1 MLFFFRIKQHVRRVK
16 GPLPKYFI
24 NIRLLEAVDA
34 MPTTT
39 DILGAVP
46 TNVGPLTTAFAQP
59 TSCVDN
65 RNTWI
70 AVSRS
75 GSPHLIG
82 VPTCDG
88 PTRSDCY
95 PSGTKLESAYS
106 ATTERQLLAYYSPG
120 LECPS
125 GWTTAGTTAAG
136 GKATGIFTTNMFPR
150 NGKDSDYPQDA
161 PLAAEYG
168 FMLDPSETLVWC
180 CPS

>member
-1 MLFFFRIKQHVRRVK
+1 
-16 GPLPKYFI
+16 
-24 NIRLLEAVDA
+24 

-59 TSCVDN
+59 TSCLDS
-65 RNTWI
+65 RSTWI
-70 AVSRS
+70 GASFR
-75 GSPHLIG
+75 GSTKLIG
-82 VPTCDG
+82 APTCGG

-95 PSGTKLESAYS
+95 PSGAKRESAYS
-106 ATTERQLLAYYSPG
+106 ATTDRSLLPYYSPG

-136 GKATGIFTTNMFPR
+136 GQAAGIFTTNMFPR
-150 NGKDSDYPQDA
+150 NGQDSDFPQSAPYPA
-161 PLAAEYG
+161 KFA